1 MTKYITLQTNVL
13 PANMFSIAVTYVF
26 VDFDRI
32 LWKKTPL
39 NFNHD
44 ASRLIIVMCQH
55 TANDCYKLITKSYEN
70 YSLIKWLNELKYYLA
85 TKRVYLKKITAD
97 KITV

>member
-13 PANMFSIAVTYVF
+13 PANMFSIAVTF
-26 VDFDRI
+26 WQDT
-32 LWKKTPL
+32 LEKKKPL

-85 TKRVYLKKITAD
+85 TKRVYFKKITAD

>member
-1 MTKYITLQTNVL
+1 MCCL
-13 PANMFSIAVTYVF
+13 PTCFLLLLHMYLL
-26 VDFDRI
+26 I
-32 LWKKTPL
+32 LTGYFGKKKPL

-70 YSLIKWLNELKYYLA
+70 YSLIK
-85 TKRVYLKKITAD
+85 
-97 KITV
+97 